1 MTGMQMFLSFL
12 MICICGFL
20 VLVILIQRG
29 RGSGLAG
36 AFGGGGG
43 SAAFGAKTGD
53 VLTWITV
60 AIAVVFL
67 CLAVALNFAL
77 DTSAPKLTA
86 ESALTIDPIS
96 VDDTT
101 TTPVT
106 GAGESA
112 PVDASGLLTDTPPV
126 GNAGDT
132 SKTTA
137 PAELP
142 AGAAASPDGKPVDG
156 SAGGSEPVDP
166 AGSGSPDKPS
176 P

>member
-12 MICICGFL
+12 MVCICGFL

-60 AIAVVFL
+60 AIAMVFL
-67 CLAVALNFAL
+67 CLAVTLNFVL
-77 DTSAPKLTA
+77 DPTA
-86 ESALTIDPIS
+86 GSTADSALAIES
-96 VDDTT
+96 VSLDDV
-101 TTPVT
+101 TPPPAP
-106 GAGESA
+106 GSESA
-112 PVDASGLLTDTPPV
+112 PLDATGLLSDTPAGQPADGAV
-126 GNAGDT
+126 GT
-132 SKTTA
+132 SS
-137 PAELP
+137 E
-142 AGAAASPDGKPVDG
+142 GKP
-156 SAGGSEPVDP
+156 EPLDA